1 MKNVYNKIK
10 SKVFSK
16 NKNKQIIYNS
26 NLKQYFK
33 DSINVNNKIYCNTMR
48 FKISEKIIKTSYG
61 KCLALIIILIGFTFK
76 YIFIKFIANKY
87 INFYIKDKEEE
98 LKQIE
103 LEINKN
109 NENKEYLVKKYNDI
123 KLNLNNHKNNNKL
136 TKLFL
141 KVNNYKEFENEK
153 DINEMFQSK
162 YYLLKI
168 NYYYKLANKDLKN
181 LDTLFNYMNYYLSK
195 SISYNSSIDFNL
207 IEKYLEIYCYFFNN
221 LDDNEQ
227 KIDVFFRNSLILNNI
242 YKILLSPDKKSK
254 NRFNVNILNIE
265 SIKDYN
271 NLLNSANI
279 YLKNFYKSYNFFYN
293 KDEVYNNALL
303 ELKNESKNNNKFYNI
318 ICKDINNK
326 EYKFLDINKLFDKL
340 QFEDVKDLKD
350 NFLKSINYSTLKK
363 YKYDNYITLLST
375 YNILTCFNDIFL
387 DSNKSNFSANLDL
400 DFLSKLSIFCIQNPE
415 FVYFIKETD
424 SLKYILLNSIKYIK
438 NDKHVLNNT
447 LLYNKMISDVYTFVN
462 SILRISNNDNYLI
475 NKNLFNFITKILLD
489 TNFYSTVII
498 ALNFKHVDN
507 IISDN
512 SINKNIQELIIKHQN
527 ELYKHLLNYLIDNY
541 DNASLINDER
551 IVEEVS
557 RLCLISNNLNYF
569 NNDKN
574 LTLSINNIINNKTFN
589 KIYSNMNKF

>member
-475 NKNLFNFITKILLD
+475 NKNLFNFITKKLLD